1 VSARELA
8 RAGDTVYAGIR
19 DTAGAYE
26 ERYGGLMDQVG
37 ARLAELAPPDA
48 DPGEVARVI
57 VRYRRIGLD
66 DLLRSRR
73 ALQA

>member
-1 VSARELA
+1 VDA
-8 RAGDTVYAGIR
+8 AGTNHFATPATRPTRRSPNAD
-19 DTAGAYE
+19 E

-57 VRYRRIGLD
+57 VRCRRIGLD